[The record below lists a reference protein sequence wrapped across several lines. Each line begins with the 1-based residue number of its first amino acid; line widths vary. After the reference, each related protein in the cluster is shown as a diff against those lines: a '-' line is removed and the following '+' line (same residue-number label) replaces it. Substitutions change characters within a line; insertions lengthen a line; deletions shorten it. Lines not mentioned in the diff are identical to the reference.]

1 MRWRAKESQFAGGRV
16 GARWVYVMSFAEV
29 MQQLPAFT
37 VAERQMLVR
46 QALELDDPGMS
57 AGDVALVEERL
68 AAYHADPASA
78 SVALAEHGF
87 PLT

>member
-1 MRWRAKESQFAGGRV
+1 
-16 GARWVYVMSFAEV
+16 MSFAEV

-37 VAERQMLVR
+37 LAERQMLVR

-57 AGDVALVEERL
+57 DGDVALAEERL

-78 SVALAEHGF
+78 VSLDEMKLRLRDRF
-87 PLT
+87 PA